1 MKIVHS
7 LKVISFSNFDKLPIP
22 DSQPDV
28 SGPLAIEY
36 RLLPSNEREW
46 IRAEL
51 ARIEAEP
58 IDQVQTGQCLQIAKE
73 FDEFLQAKYP
83 TVKRYGL
90 EGSETIMLWF
100 DQVLR
105 EVSFN
110 ILFNYNEAK
119 RQQMGV
125 KPLSATL
132 SIVSEV

>member
-1 MKIVHS
+1 MKVVRS

>member
-1 MKIVHS
+1 M
-7 LKVISFSNFDKLPIP
+7 
-22 DSQPDV
+22 

-119 RQQMGV
+119 RKQMGV
-125 KPLSATL
+125 KPSSATL
-132 SIVSEV
+132 PIVSEV